1 MHHAPVQ
8 VHLQI
13 ICVNDTIN
21 WALKMQKVQY
31 CRFCI
36 HRIMSS
42 HTVTGFSIGYYIY
55 NHILAVDS
63 VELAGWDSTIGKAE
77 NGKWDWNKK
86 SEQEQGVGTRTGNGN
101 KNREW
106 EQEQRVETRTESGN

>member
-1 MHHAPVQ
+1 
-8 VHLQI
+8 
-13 ICVNDTIN
+13 
-21 WALKMQKVQY
+21 MQKVQY

-42 HTVTGFSIGYYIY
+42 HTITGFSIGYYIY

-77 NGKWDWNKK
+77 NGKWDGNKK
-86 SEQEQGVGTRTGNGN
+86 SEQEQRVGTRTGIY
-101 KNREW
+101 
-106 EQEQRVETRTESGN
+106 TEVG